1 MFRKNDFPCNEV
13 MYFSKPHSQ
22 NLKMLSTGILGRR
35 VLWTRGSKKACA
47 TAPATSSVC
56 ALVLIKS
63 RDGNDKKKHA
73 HRQPYAKFYDQR
85 TGNTSEFRGYK

>member
-1 MFRKNDFPCNEV
+1 MKSCTFKSCN
-13 MYFSKPHSQ
+13 SQ

-63 RDGNDKKKHA
+63 RGGNDKKKHA
-73 HRQPYAKFYDQR
+73 QLHTNSQICQIL
-85 TGNTSEFRGYK
+85 